1 MREGRD
7 LSNLAIF
14 SGRSCRAG
22 HRDQAALILAVEF
35 ELIEGA
41 EDYTG
46 RVSLAA
52 DQAPSRRRRWVTV
65 DYAGTRWQGSDR
77 SSRQRESASEIVTLA
92 GEEADPIPLAPRYDA
107 EAVMLDLMNPVR
119 PYWRLIGRARKAWL
133 NDAG

>member
-1 MREGRD
+1 M
-7 LSNLAIF
+7 LAAQQ
-14 SGRSCRAG
+14 GPQGALAG
-22 HRDQAALILAVEF
+22 FDRLATQILAVEF
-35 ELIEGA
+35 EQIECA

-52 DQAPSRRRRWVTV
+52 DQVEYGKPLLVAGDGFAV
-65 DYAGTRWQGSDR
+65 DYAGTRGQGSDR
-77 SSRQRESASEIVTLA
+77 GSSQRESASEIVTLA

-119 PYWRLIGRARKAWL
+119 PCRRLIGRARKAWL

>member
-35 ELIEGA
+35 EQIEGA

-52 DQAPSRRRRWVTV
+52 DQVEYGKPLLVAGDGFAV
-65 DYAGTRWQGSDR
+65 DYAGTRWQDSDR
-77 SSRQRESASEIVTLA
+77 GSSQRESASEIVTLA

-107 EAVMLDLMNPVR
+107 EC
-119 PYWRLIGRARKAWL
+119 LIS
-133 NDAG
+133 